1 MYLRKNTVVM
11 SVSVARKTMSE
22 VVDSRE
28 YARYTSEICFTY
40 LRGLMTV
47 DTIARYEKEEAH
59 FRQLLETLGMGDIK
73 K

>member
-1 MYLRKNTVVM
+1 
-11 SVSVARKTMSE
+11 MSE